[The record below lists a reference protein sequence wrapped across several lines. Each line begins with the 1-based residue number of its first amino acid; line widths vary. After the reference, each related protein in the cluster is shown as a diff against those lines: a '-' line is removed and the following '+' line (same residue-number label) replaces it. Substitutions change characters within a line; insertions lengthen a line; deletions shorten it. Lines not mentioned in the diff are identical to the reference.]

1 MFVTLEGPEGAGKST
16 LARSLAAR
24 LEAGG
29 HEVVVTREPGAGP
42 FGGGVRR
49 LLLEGEAMTPWAEV
63 FLFLADRADH
73 VATLV
78 RPALER
84 GAWVVCDRHADST
97 VVYQG
102 HARGLDIAEL
112 RRLNR
117 LATGGLVPDRT
128 LLLDLPAEVG
138 LARVRDANRLDGES
152 IDFHRRVREG
162 FLAEAALEPTRWVVI
177 DASKPATAVLDE
189 AWASLRLSNAAG
201 TSGPDLG

>member
-16 LARSLAAR
+16 LARALASR
-24 LEAGG
+24 LEASGV
-29 HEVVVTREPGAGP
+29 EVVVTREPGAGT
-42 FGGGVRR
+42 FGAGVRR

-63 FLFLADRADH
+63 FLFLADRANH

-102 HARGLDIAEL
+102 YARGLDIGEL

-117 LATGGLVPDRT
+117 LATGGLVPDKT
-128 LLLDLPAEVG
+128 LLLDLPVEIG
-138 LARVRDANRLDGES
+138 LARVQDANRLDAES
-152 IDFHRRVREG
+152 IDFHQRVRDG
-162 FLAEAALEPTRWVVI
+162 FLTEATLEPSRWVVI
-177 DASKPATAVLDE
+177 DADQTADAVAE
-189 AWASLRLSNAAG
+189 AAWSSLA
-201 TSGPDLG
+201 